1 MKVIKRKKRTYS
13 IKGILKPF
21 NLGLQLNYFMNKAR
35 LLELKLETSKLEY
48 SELENK
54 FIRMKLEEKK

>member
-1 MKVIKRKKRTYS
+1 MIKRKRTYP

-21 NLGLQLNYFMNKAR
+21 NLGLQLNYFMNKSR

-54 FIRMKLEEKK
+54 FIRMKLEENK